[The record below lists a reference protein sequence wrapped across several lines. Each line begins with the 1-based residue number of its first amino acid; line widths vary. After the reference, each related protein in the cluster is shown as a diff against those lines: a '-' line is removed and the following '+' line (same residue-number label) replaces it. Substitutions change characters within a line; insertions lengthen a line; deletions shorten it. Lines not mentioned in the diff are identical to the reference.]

1 MPRETSHG
9 ISETLRNEG
18 PPDTISRMKRAV
30 LDTNILTAGLHSRQ
44 GASFAVLGLLAD
56 RRFQALV
63 TTALFLEY
71 EAVLKR
77 PEQHKAHGLSATDV
91 DRLLSELAAVLEPV
105 DVRFTWRP
113 QLSAPADELVL
124 EAAVNG
130 QADALVTHNIRDF
143 AAAAPRFGIPVLR
156 PAEFLRGVAT

>member
-1 MPRETSHG
+1 MLS
-9 ISETLRNEG
+9 
-18 PPDTISRMKRAV
+18 
-30 LDTNILTAGLHSRQ
+30 
-44 GASFAVLGLLAD
+44 LLAD
-56 RRFQALV
+56 GQFRALV

-71 EAVLKR
+71 EAVLMR
-77 PEQHKAHGLSATDV
+77 PEQREVHGLGVGEV

-113 QLSAPADELVL
+113 QLSDPADELVL

-130 QADALVTHNIRDF
+130 RADALVTHNVRDF
-143 AAAAPRFGIPVLR
+143 AAAAPRFGIALLR

>member
-1 MPRETSHG
+1 MR
-9 ISETLRNEG
+9 
-18 PPDTISRMKRAV
+18 RAV
-30 LDTNILTAGLHSRQ
+30 LDTNILTAGLRSRR
-44 GASFAVLGLLAD
+44 GASFAVLSLLAD
-56 RRFQALV
+56 GQFRALV

-77 PEQHKAHGLSATDV
+77 PEQREVHGLTEPDV
-91 DRLLSELAAVLEPV
+91 DRLLAELAAILEPV

-113 QLSAPADELVL
+113 QLSDPADEMVL

-130 QADALVTHNIRDF
+130 RADVLVTHNVRDF
-143 AAAAPRFGIPVLR
+143 SAAAPRFGIPVLR

>member
-1 MPRETSHG
+1 MSHRLLG
-9 ISETLRNEG
+9 LIYAPIIT
-18 PPDTISRMKRAV
+18 RMKRAV
-30 LDTNILTAGLHSRQ
+30 LDTNILTAGLRSRR
-44 GASFAVLGLLAD
+44 GASFAVLSLLAD
-56 RRFQALV
+56 GQLRALV

-77 PEQHKAHGLSATDV
+77 PEQHEVHGLDEADV

-113 QLSAPADELVL
+113 QLSDPADEMVL

-130 QADALVTHNIRDF
+130 RADVLVTHNVRDF
-143 AAAAPRFGIPVLR
+143 AGAAPRFGIPVLR

>member
-1 MPRETSHG
+1 
-9 ISETLRNEG
+9 
-18 PPDTISRMKRAV
+18 MKRAV
-30 LDTNILTAGLHSRQ
+30 LDTNILTAGLRSRR
-44 GASFAVLGLLAD
+44 GASFAVLSLLAD
-56 RRFQALV
+56 GQFRALV

-77 PEQHKAHGLSATDV
+77 PEQREVHGLGEADV
-91 DRLLSELAAVLEPV
+91 DRLLAELAAVLEPV

-113 QLSAPADELVL
+113 QLSDPADEMVL

-130 QADALVTHNIRDF
+130 RADVLVTHNVRDF

>member
-1 MPRETSHG
+1 
-9 ISETLRNEG
+9 
-18 PPDTISRMKRAV
+18 MKRAV
-30 LDTNILTAGLHSRQ
+30 LDTNILTAGLRSRQ
-44 GASFAVLGLLAD
+44 GASFAVLSLLAD
-56 RRFQALV
+56 GQFTGLV

-77 PEQHKAHGLSATDV
+77 PEQCEVHGLSEADL
-91 DRLLSELAAVLEPV
+91 DGLLSELAAVLEPV

-113 QLSAPADELVL
+113 QLSDPADEMVL

-130 QADALVTHNIRDF
+130 QADVLVTHNVRDF
-143 AAAAPRFGIPVLR
+143 ASAAPRFGISVLR

>member
-1 MPRETSHG
+1 
-9 ISETLRNEG
+9 
-18 PPDTISRMKRAV
+18 MKRAV
-30 LDTNILTAGLHSRQ
+30 LDTNILTAGLRSRR
-44 GASFAVLGLLAD
+44 GASFAVLSLLAD
-56 RRFQALV
+56 GQFRALV

-77 PEQHKAHGLSATDV
+77 PEQHEVHGLDEADV

-113 QLSAPADELVL
+113 QLSDPADEMVL

-130 QADALVTHNIRDF
+130 RADVLVTHNVRDF
-143 AAAAPRFGIPVLR
+143 AGAAPRFGIPVLR

>member
-1 MPRETSHG
+1 
-9 ISETLRNEG
+9 
-18 PPDTISRMKRAV
+18 MKRAV
-30 LDTNILTAGLHSRQ
+30 LDTNLLTAGLRSRR
-44 GASFAVLGLLAD
+44 GASFAVLELLAEG
-56 RRFQALV
+56 RFRALV

-77 PEQHKAHGLSATDV
+77 PVQREVHGLRLGEV
-91 DRLLSELAAVLEPV
+91 DGFLAGLAAMLEPV

-113 QLSAPADELVL
+113 QLSDPNDEMVL

-143 AAAAPRFGIPVLR
+143 ATATRFGVLVVR
-156 PAEFLRGVAT
+156 PADFLRGLVT